1 MRSLVQTLVLA
12 SLLLAGCEASFNLTT
27 AGLGDP
33 AVSTAVD
40 LTTKAPLEKA
50 TIFPA
55 DVKTLYATVQLK
67 NAPADT
73 GVKAVFYYLETSRQ
87 QIAEETVKAEG
98 SRYLSFSLNP
108 PETAWPVGRYEV
120 EFALN
125 GEVKEKTAF
134 SIVPAA
140 DVPVAKGFPGAGGQ
154 QPAPGPAADPAQPPA
169 GPGQPPP
176 PAAETAQTTPPP
188 AAQPGATTPGAAAG
202 ATNVQPPALPARAYK
217 TFQDKQFGFA
227 FELPDNW
234 TFQTV
239 GVNSDYMFSGQPG
252 TPEAEISVIV
262 QIVDTQKGV
271 VGSLKDQMVSL
282 LNQFSQMSGARIESK
297 SQIQAANQQAPF
309 FLVTYQAED
318 SRKQQVTFGHTQL
331 GIDHPPYLL
340 LISYSAPREIYQQN
354 VATFQHMVE
363 SLKLTPPVQ

>member
-1 MRSLVQTLVLA
+1 MRSPVLILA
-12 SLLLAGCEASFNLTT
+12 LAILILAGCEASFNLTT
-27 AGLGDP
+27 AGLSDP

-40 LTTKAPLEKA
+40 LNTKAPLEKA

-67 NAPADT
+67 NGPADT
-73 GVKAVFYYLETSRQ
+73 SVKAVFYYLEGNRQ
-87 QIAEETVKAEG
+87 QIAEDTVKAEG
-98 SRYLSFSLNP
+98 SRHLSFSLNP
-108 PETAWPVGRYEV
+108 PETGWPAGRYEV

-125 GEVKEKTAF
+125 GEVKEKTGFA
-134 SIVPAA
+134 IVPAA
-140 DVPVAKGFPGAGGQ
+140 DMPVAKSFPPAGGQ
-154 QPAPGPAADPAQPPA
+154 QTEQAGAA
-169 GPGQPPP
+169 GQ
-176 PAAETAQTTPPP
+176 QTPPP
-188 AAQPGATTPGAAAG
+188 TQPVQPPTQAAPSPPVQPGAAAPG
-202 ATNVQPPALPARAYK
+202 VPPAAPPSVPARTYK
-217 TFQDKQFGFA
+217 TFQDKQFGFS

-239 GVNSDYMFSGQPG
+239 GANSDYLFSGQPG

-271 VGSLKDQMVSL
+271 VGSLKDQMLAL
-282 LNQFSQMSGARIESK
+282 LNQFSQMAGARIESK
-297 SQIQAANQQAPF
+297 SQIQTANQMAPF

-318 SRKQQVTFGHTQL
+318 TRKQQVTFGHTQL

-354 VATFQHMVE
+354 VTVFQHMVE
-363 SLKLTPPVQ
+363 SLKLTPPVR